1 MRHLNAGRQLGRTS
15 SHRTAMF
22 RSMVSDLLTKEM
34 IRTTLAKAKEL
45 RRIAE
50 PLITLAKEDTV
61 SKRRLAF
68 SRLRNKETVALL
80 FNNIGPRFKKRSGG
94 YLRILKC
101 GYRVGDSA
109 SMAMVELVERAEKN
123 EARPVEVSA

>member
-1 MRHLNAGRQLGRTS
+1 MRHKAQVSTFGRRTDARKALIRGLVFSLVEHGRI
-15 SHRTAMF
+15 
-22 RSMVSDLLTKEM
+22 K
-34 IRTTLAKAKEL
+34 TTVAKAKEL